1 MDHIDEK
8 ILEVLKENSSLSKRQ
23 IAKRINVP
31 LTTVF
36 HRIKRMEKEGI
47 IKKYTI
53 VTDPEKLGYGICAYI
68 LVTVR
73 QNPAEIKKV
82 SQQEIA
88 QKIAKMFA
96 NVESVAI
103 VTGEIDLII
112 KARFKSIKELDSF
125 LTKKLRNIAGIDKT
139 ITSVVLE
146 EILQI

>member
-68 LVTVR
+68 LVTVK